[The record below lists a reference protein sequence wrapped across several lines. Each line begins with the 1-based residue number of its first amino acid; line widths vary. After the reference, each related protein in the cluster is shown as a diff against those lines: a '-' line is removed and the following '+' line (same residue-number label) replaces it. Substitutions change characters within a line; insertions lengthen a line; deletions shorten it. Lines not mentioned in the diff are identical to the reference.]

1 MHGCSFRSCTPGD
14 EHALA
19 LVGQA
24 TFLETFAGVLD
35 GADILAHCH
44 TQHTAAVYAAW
55 LGERAGLLWLAETT
69 AGLAPIGYFGLRAAE
84 LPAPDVRET
93 DIELKR
99 IYVLKR
105 FQGTGVG
112 DALMDRAITTARDF
126 GKTRLLLGVYALN
139 ERAIAFYQRR
149 GFQPVA
155 TRRFPV
161 GHNTYED
168 TVFALP
174 L

>member
-1 MHGCSFRSCTPGD
+1 MDGCSLRSCIVGD

-24 TFLETFAGVLD
+24 TFLETFAGILD

-55 LGERAGLLWLAETT
+55 LRERAGVAV
-69 AGLAPIGYFGLRAAE
+69 ARGDHRRGFAPIGYLGLGAAE
-84 LPAPDVRET
+84 LPVPDARET

-112 DALMDRAITTARDF
+112 DALMGSSARDCA
-126 GKTRLLLGVYALN
+126 RLREDAL
-139 ERAIAFYQRR
+139 
-149 GFQPVA
+149 A
-155 TRRFPV
+155 TRRICAQRARYRVLQAPRISTGREPPV
-161 GHNTYED
+161 RRWAQHI
-168 TVFALP
+168 
-174 L
+174 